1 MSLPLLIPL
10 RFLGAAAAGF
20 GLAVGWKLGS
30 HLVQVAMGKEDLLW
44 PPRNCRS
51 ESDLDADALLK
62 RKFSK
67 LSDD

>member
-1 MSLPLLIPL
+1 MSLPLLVPL

-30 HLVQVAMGKEDLLW
+30 HLVEVAMGKEDLLW
-44 PPRNCRS
+44 PSRDCRS
-51 ESDLDADALLK
+51 GSEPETNDVLK

-67 LSDD
+67 ISDD